1 MCHFLSLCSCV
12 CVLTCM
18 CSSELSTPVCCG
30 ELRRWSHGGYTLL
43 HDGEAART
51 EYALDL
57 VLPFGCAGESSHTRL
72 SINTVTVPSLES
84 SFIDWQSEFGGFTC
98 YVANEED
105 EEVSADYKVSCL
117 CVHEYFIDDH
127 CFGFFLIT
135 ASDSL
140 SGG

>member
-1 MCHFLSLCSCV
+1 M
-12 CVLTCM
+12 CVLTCI
-18 CSSELSTPVCCG
+18 CSLELSTPVCCG

-43 HDGEAART
+43 HDGEAARA

-72 SINTVTVPSLES
+72 LINTVTVPSLEL

-105 EEVSADYKVSCL
+105 EEVSVDYKVNCICL
-117 CVHEYFIDDH
+117 CVH
-127 CFGFFLIT
+127 
-135 ASDSL
+135 
-140 SGG
+140 